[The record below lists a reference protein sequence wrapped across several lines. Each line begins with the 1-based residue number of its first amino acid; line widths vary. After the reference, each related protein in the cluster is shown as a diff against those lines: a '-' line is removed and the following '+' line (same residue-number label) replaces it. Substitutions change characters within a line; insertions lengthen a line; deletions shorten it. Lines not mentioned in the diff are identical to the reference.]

1 MATIA
6 DRTVLVPGADLNQ
19 ESQMLFCLLL
29 MLQSPAPPT
38 ATGSELTTVRFRGEL
53 LRRDSD
59 GFSPIDAFQLI
70 RFVGSDQTGKGT
82 ILVQAGVDR
91 DAWTNSLSTN
101 SAPHIRHV
109 HDGVPYRLELLA
121 LKFDRELK
129 EGATW
134 NNGRKAFRVGGIT
147 KLADTTCRE
156 VFISEGPARNHKVL
170 VDPKTGDVQSLT
182 QRVFMGRGDEFRITV
197 EVDPSSSAKPE
208 TDVRFF
214 AELLKV
220 REALNLDSAK
230 PDAALSSGQLKLV
243 ASALPALRDAA
254 NSRWSKQLLKQ
265 MESDTSDQT
274 NRTRKLADLQKTA
287 LGKPFPAFSKNAL
300 GGKLVDSKQLTGQVV
315 VFHIW
320 SYRDEPLTEPY
331 GQTAYLDFMADKFSG
346 KPVQVLGIYVDSR
359 FQDKTQV
366 AKANRSARK
375 LVEFMNLSYP
385 ILPDDGEL
393 LKKLGDPR
401 STGEKL
407 PLWVVV
413 DKAGK
418 IRMWKTGYYNI
429 DSRAGLKE
437 LRTLVTKLAE

>member
-1 MATIA
+1 
-6 DRTVLVPGADLNQ
+6 
-19 ESQMLFCLLL
+19 MLFCLLL

-38 ATGSELTTVRFRGEL
+38 ATGSELTTIRFRGEL

-70 RFVGSDQTGKGT
+70 QFVGSDQTSKGSV
-82 ILVQAGVDR
+82 LVQAGVDR
-91 DAWTNSLSTN
+91 DAWTNALSTD
-101 SAPHIRHV
+101 SAPHIRHI
-109 HDGVPYRLELLA
+109 HGGVPYRLELLA
-121 LKFDRELK
+121 LKIDRELK
-129 EGATW
+129 EDATW
-134 NNGRKAFRVGGIT
+134 NNGRKTYRVGGIT
-147 KLADTTCRE
+147 KLADTNCRE

-170 VDPKTGDVQSLT
+170 VDPRTGHVLSLT

-197 EVDPSSSAKPE
+197 ELDPSKAATSKAPTSQ
-208 TDVRFF
+208 TDGRFF

-230 PDAALSSGQLKLV
+230 PDAALSSSQLNLV
-243 ASALPALRDAA
+243 VTALPALRDAA

-265 MESDTSDQT
+265 IESDTSDQT
-274 NRTRKLADLQKTA
+274 NRTRKLADLQKAA
-287 LGKPFPAFSKNAL
+287 LGKQFPAFSKQAL
-300 GGKLVDSKQLTGQVV
+300 DGKLVDSKQLAGHVV

-320 SYRDEPLTEPY
+320 NYRNEPLTEPY
-331 GQTAYLDFMADKFSG
+331 GQTAYLDFMADKFAD
-346 KPVQVLGIYVDSR
+346 KPVQVVGINIDSR
-359 FQDKTQV
+359 FHDNTQV

-401 STGEKL
+401 STGAKL
-407 PLWVVV
+407 PLWIVV
-413 DKAGK
+413 DKSGK